1 MGSYFPSY
9 VELRGSYWK
18 SWANTPPFFIFPH
31 NSIALR
37 EFENS
42 PSVKFRSSHPKTL
55 TYCFSELPPFF
66 QNVQA
71 AAADSSRTF
80 IAQCKMEFVQ
90 RMDITKS
97 VMVLPRLQEFGPSA
111 SQKTAS
117 WWHTVFAI
125 FFWWRMQ
132 KMVKPA
138 FVTCHTTEQKIAFVS
153 ISAAVVRSLTFV
165 VFGQ

>member
-1 MGSYFPSY
+1 MGSYFPSC

-42 PSVKFRSSHPKTL
+42 FPFCKIPFQPSEDTDAL
-55 TYCFSELPPFF
+55 LSELPPFS
-66 QNVQA
+66 QNVH
-71 AAADSSRTF
+71 AADDSSWTF
-80 IAQCKMEFVQ
+80 IAQCKMAFVQ
-90 RMDITKS
+90 RLDITKKS
-97 VMVLPRLQEFGPSA
+97 VMVCPGSRNSAPLHPRRLPADGTF
-111 SQKTAS
+111 
-117 WWHTVFAI
+117 
-125 FFWWRMQ
+125 
-132 KMVKPA
+132 
-138 FVTCHTTEQKIAFVS
+138 TCLCHLFLMENAKNGETSFVS